1 VLEAKGEKSAEGFE
15 HMEIQTAFPIKNALQ
30 LQYDLLKTRGNT
42 MDVPG
47 GPLVWF
53 LANKGE
59 DWRVYAAIVYEEEGR
74 PNYVSA
80 CTPAFGLNLT
90 CISGSIISGAEA

>member
-1 VLEAKGEKSAEGFE
+1 
-15 HMEIQTAFPIKNALQ
+15 MEIQTAFLIKNALQ
-30 LQYDLLKTRGNT
+30 LQYDLLKTQGNT

-59 DWRVYAAIVYEEEGR
+59 DWRVYTAVVYEEEGR

-90 CISGSIISGAEA
+90 CTSGSITSGAEA